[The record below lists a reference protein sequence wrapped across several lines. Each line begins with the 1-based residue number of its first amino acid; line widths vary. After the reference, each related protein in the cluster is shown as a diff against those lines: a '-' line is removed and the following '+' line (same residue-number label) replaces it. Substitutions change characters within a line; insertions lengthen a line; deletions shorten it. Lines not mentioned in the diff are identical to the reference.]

1 MNYLIISSCLL
12 GAHCRYD
19 GGTNALDESILEQL
33 NEKFILIPVCPEQ
46 MGGLSTP
53 RLPAEIRGEKVIRK
67 DGKDVSSEFELGAR
81 DALAFAKRYKAK
93 YALLKANSPSC
104 GNEKVYDGGF
114 SGNLI
119 IGQGITV
126 KLFEKFK
133 IKVYN
138 ENQIENLIRE
148 NTYV

>member
-12 GAHCRYD
+12 GANCRYD
-19 GGTNALDESILEQL
+19 GGTNALDDNMLALLE
-33 NEKFILIPVCPEQ
+33 EKFILIPVCPEQ

-53 RLPAEIRGEKVIRK
+53 RLPAEIRGEKIIRK

-93 YALLKANSPSC
+93 LALLKANSPSC
-104 GNEKVYDGGF
+104 GNEKIYDGSFG
-114 SGNLI
+114 GVLVE
-119 IGQGITV
+119 GQGLTA
-126 KLFEKFK
+126 KAFEKNG

-138 ENQIENLIRE
+138 ENQIQDLINRE
-148 NTYV
+148 A